1 MKGTIRNFLKD
12 LIGVLCIFG
21 TLVIYFFI
29 VHGFGH

>member
-1 MKGTIRNFLKD
+1 MKDFIKD

-21 TLVIYFFI
+21 TLVTYFYI

>member
-1 MKGTIRNFLKD
+1 MKDFIKD

>member
-1 MKGTIRNFLKD
+1 MKDFLKD

-21 TLVIYFFI
+21 TLVVYFYI